1 MEKNFFNL
9 FYVIFK
15 FFKHIFFHIFSKRK
29 KTKRKKTEEKQL
41 SLIKMTYL
49 FNVGMEAV
57 SYYCRPKNKDISYK
71 LYF

>member
-1 MEKNFFNL
+1 MEKKIFNL

-15 FFKHIFFHIFSKRK
+15 FFKHIFFHIFS
-29 KTKRKKTEEKQL
+29 KRKKTEEKQL

-57 SYYCRPKNKDISYK
+57 NYCCRPKNKDISYK